1 MQIRTGSDWPG
12 YSRCRVRIDQSQVG
26 GAVAQGDSPGGACP
40 GSVALGLARATN
52 LNAAPSA
59 GASGPPDSLPSTLA
73 PPSPGSP
80 AALPRASTPC
90 GLSGFSGLNLRSSSS
105 MLTKPLQGLPS
116 PPVTPTQP
124 PGGKNRAAFEAEY
137 RLGPLLGKGG
147 FGTVFAGHR
156 VTDRRQVAIKV
167 ISRSRVL
174 GWSTVSD
181 SVTCPLEVALL
192 WKVGEGNGHPGV
204 IRLLDWFETPEGFML
219 VLERPMPAQDLFD
232 YITEKGPLGESR
244 SRSFFTQVVAAVQHC
259 HARGVVHRDIKDENI
274 LIDLCRG
281 CIKLIDFGSGALLH
295 DEPYTDF
302 DGTRVY
308 SPPEW
313 ISRHQYH
320 ALPATVW
327 SLGVLLY
334 DMVCGDI
341 PFERDQEILEAEPHF
356 PAHVSPDCCALIRRC
371 LAPKPCSRPSLEEI
385 LLDPW
390 MQTPAEE
397 APINPSKG
405 STTPLPWSLLP

>member
-1 MQIRTGSDWPG
+1 M
-12 YSRCRVRIDQSQVG
+12 
-26 GAVAQGDSPGGACP
+26 
-40 GSVALGLARATN
+40 
-52 LNAAPSA
+52 
-59 GASGPPDSLPSTLA
+59 
-73 PPSPGSP
+73 
-80 AALPRASTPC
+80 
-90 GLSGFSGLNLRSSSS
+90 
-105 MLTKPLQGLPS
+105 
-116 PPVTPTQP
+116 
-124 PGGKNRAAFEAEY
+124 
-137 RLGPLLGKGG
+137 
-147 FGTVFAGHR
+147 
-156 VTDRRQVAIKV
+156 
-167 ISRSRVL
+167 L

-232 YITEKGPLGESR
+232 YITEKGPLGESC

-281 CIKLIDFGSGALLH
+281 SIKLIDFGSGALLH

-341 PFERDQEILEAEPHF
+341 PFERDQEILEAELHF

-390 MQTPAEE
+390 MQSPAEE
-397 APINPSKG
+397 KPINSSKG
-405 STTPLPWSLLP
+405 SPTPLPWSLLP

>member
-1 MQIRTGSDWPG
+1 
-12 YSRCRVRIDQSQVG
+12 
-26 GAVAQGDSPGGACP
+26 
-40 GSVALGLARATN
+40 
-52 LNAAPSA
+52 
-59 GASGPPDSLPSTLA
+59 
-73 PPSPGSP
+73 
-80 AALPRASTPC
+80 
-90 GLSGFSGLNLRSSSS
+90 
-105 MLTKPLQGLPS
+105 MLTKPIQGLPA
-116 PPVTPTQP
+116 PPVTPAQP
-124 PGGKNRAAFEAEY
+124 PGGKDRAAFEAEY

-156 VTDRRQVAIKV
+156 VADRLQVAIKV
-167 ISRSRVL
+167 ISRNRVL
-174 GWSTVSD
+174 GWSTLSD

-192 WKVGEGNGHPGV
+192 WKVGEGSGHPGV
-204 IRLLDWFETPEGFML
+204 IRLLDWFETSEGFML

-232 YITEKGPLGESR
+232 YITEKGPLGESK

-281 CIKLIDFGSGALLH
+281 CVKLIDFGSGALLH

-341 PFERDQEILEAEPHF
+341 PFERDQEILEAQLHF
-356 PAHVSPDCCALIRRC
+356 PAHVSSDCCALIRRC
-371 LAPKPCSRPSLEEI
+371 LAPKPSNRPSLEEI

-397 APINPSKG
+397 VPVNAPKG
-405 STTPLPWSLLP
+405 SPTTPLAWSLLP

>member
-1 MQIRTGSDWPG
+1 
-12 YSRCRVRIDQSQVG
+12 
-26 GAVAQGDSPGGACP
+26 
-40 GSVALGLARATN
+40 
-52 LNAAPSA
+52 
-59 GASGPPDSLPSTLA
+59 
-73 PPSPGSP
+73 
-80 AALPRASTPC
+80 
-90 GLSGFSGLNLRSSSS
+90 
-105 MLTKPLQGLPS
+105 MLTKPIQGLPA

-124 PGGKNRAAFEAEY
+124 PGGKDRAAFEAEY

-156 VTDRRQVAIKV
+156 VADRLQVAIKV
-167 ISRSRVL
+167 ISRNRVL
-174 GWSTVSD
+174 GWSTLSD

-192 WKVGEGNGHPGV
+192 WK
-204 IRLLDWFETPEGFML
+204 
-219 VLERPMPAQDLFD
+219 
-232 YITEKGPLGESR
+232 
-244 SRSFFTQVVAAVQHC
+244 VVAAVQHC

-281 CIKLIDFGSGALLH
+281 CVKLIDFGSGALLH

-341 PFERDQEILEAEPHF
+341 PFERDQEILEAQLQF
-356 PAHVSPDCCALIRRC
+356 PAHVSSDCCALIRRC
-371 LAPKPCSRPSLEEI
+371 LAPKPSNRPSLEEI

-390 MQTPAEE
+390 MQAPAEE
-397 APINPSKG
+397 VPADAPKG
-405 STTPLPWSLLP
+405 SPTTPLAWSLLP